1 MNVLSMVK
9 CAFNLLSTALC
20 LIFMYVV
27 KKSTCCKSG
36 PVIINISKNAK
47 NISPN
52 FKHRYFFL

>member
-27 KKSTCCKSG
+27 KK
-36 PVIINISKNAK
+36 
-47 NISPN
+47 
-52 FKHRYFFL
+52 KHLL